1 MSNLG
6 VYPSVMAKFTERI
19 TQNTWFRKIVYFFPV
34 QLIFVHI
41 KNNPILI
48 AVWFFI
54 VAITSRLVLEKYG
67 IPYLYLTPEY
77 LGSVSFFSYMI
88 VGISFGGFIMAFNIS
103 SYITNGHR
111 FPFIATLSRP
121 FIKYSINNI
130 FWSATLVFIYLY
142 QAFKFLVFEEGYSVT
157 DALIFQA
164 GFLLGVTLMIAINFI
179 YFFGTNKDIE
189 KVSGGKYS
197 TQSKQKTNPVS
208 AVLHKR
214 VKWENFFNPD
224 REWLVETYLSHP
236 FTIGIARSTD
246 HYDKAMLKQVFEQNH
261 LNAALFEIIVII
273 SLVSLSFGSD
283 VEVLTIP
290 AGASVCLMLTM
301 FIMITSAL
309 HSWFRGWA
317 PAVLLLLFLIFNY
330 ASKYEFFSPHSKAY
344 GLNYNTTPA
353 EFNTQVLN
361 HNINP
366 VNFRKDYLHT
376 VEILEKWKKK
386 NTKLQGKKP
395 KMVFI
400 NTTGGGMRSALW
412 SFYAMQHCDSL
423 LDGKLLDATQ
433 LISGSS
439 GGLVGLSYLRELMLR
454 QKRNEIESL
463 HNRMYTNDLSKDIL
477 NKVAFSMT
485 VNDLVFKFQKFEDK
499 GFEYSKDRGYAFE
512 QQLDK
517 NTRGFMNRRLYEYY
531 TPEFESKIPMLIVN
545 PTIINNGKRLI
556 ISPQPTSYLSYIAP
570 QSNISN
576 EYLLES
582 IEFKRFFKYQGAN
595 DLRFLSALRMSSTF
609 PYVMPIVYLPSTP
622 ELKVMDAGLRD
633 NFGMKNTIKFLYTF
647 RNWINEN
654 TDGVIFIQIRD
665 SQKKVQIEEH
675 EDKSFIKSLSAPVG
689 TVYKN
694 LFLTQD
700 YDHDQLIQ
708 YTSEWFKG
716 DIEVINFVLDNEG
729 DKKLSLSWHLTESEK
744 KITYNSIDRTD
755 NQEAIQR
762 LIQLLD

>member
-1 MSNLG
+1 MLN
-6 VYPSVMAKFTERI
+6 FTEHI
-19 TQNTWFRKIVYFFPV
+19 IQKAWFKKFFYFFPV
-34 QLIFVHI
+34 QLIFVHL

-48 AVWFFI
+48 SVWFLI
-54 VAITSRLVLEKYG
+54 VAVTSRLILEKYG
-67 IPYLYLTPEY
+67 IPYLFLTPEY
-77 LGSVSFFSYMI
+77 LGSVSFISYLI
-88 VGISFGGFIMAFNIS
+88 IGISFGGFITAFNIS
-103 SYITNGHR
+103 SYIMNGHR

-121 FIKYSINNI
+121 FIKYSINNS
-130 FWSATLVFIYLY
+130 FWSLTLILIFLY
-142 QAFKFLVFEEGYSVT
+142 QSFKFLVFEEGYST
-157 DALIFQA
+157 FDAIIYQL
-164 GFLLGVTLMIAINFI
+164 GFLTGVTVMIGVNLI

-189 KVSGGKYS
+189 KLSKGKYS
-197 TQSKQKTNPVS
+197 VSSKQKNNPVS

-224 REWLVETYLSHP
+224 REWRIETYLSHP
-236 FTIGIARSTD
+236 FTISLARSTD
-246 HYDKAMLKQVFEQNH
+246 HYDKSMLKQVFEQNH

-273 SLVSLSFGSD
+273 SLVSLSFGS
-283 VEVLTIP
+283 EFESLTIP

-317 PAVLLLLFLIFNY
+317 PAVLILIFLIFNQ

-344 GLNYNTTPA
+344 GLNYNTKPA

-366 VNFRKDYLHT
+366 VNYRKDYLHT
-376 VEILEKWKKK
+376 IKILEKWKKK
-386 NTKLQGKKP
+386 NTILQGKKP

-412 SFYAMQHCDSL
+412 SFYAMQYCDSIL
-423 LDGKLLDATQ
+423 NGKLLESTQ

-439 GGLVGLSYLRELMLR
+439 GGLVGMSYLRELMLR
-454 QKRNEIESL
+454 KKLNQIDSFHKRE
-463 HNRMYTNDLSKDIL
+463 YAVDLSNDIL
-477 NKVAFSMT
+477 NRIAFSMT
-485 VNDLVFKFQKFEDK
+485 VNDLIFKFQKFEDN
-499 GFEYSKDRGYAFE
+499 GFKYAKDRGYAFE
-512 QQLDK
+512 QQLNK

-570 QSNISN
+570 QNNITN

-595 DLRFLSALRMSSTF
+595 ELRFLTALRMSSTF
-609 PYVMPIVYLPSTP
+609 PYVMPIVYMPSNP
-622 ELKVMDAGLRD
+622 ELQVMDAGLRD

-647 RNWINEN
+647 RNWIKEN

-665 SQKKVQIEEH
+665 AQKKIEIEEQ
-675 EDKSFIKSLSAPVG
+675 EDKSFLKSLSAPVG

-729 DKKLSLSWHLTESEK
+729 EKKLSLSWHLTESEK
-744 KITYNSIDRTD
+744 KITFNSIKRPD
-755 NQEAIQR
+755 NVESIQR
-762 LIQLLD
+762 LIQLLE